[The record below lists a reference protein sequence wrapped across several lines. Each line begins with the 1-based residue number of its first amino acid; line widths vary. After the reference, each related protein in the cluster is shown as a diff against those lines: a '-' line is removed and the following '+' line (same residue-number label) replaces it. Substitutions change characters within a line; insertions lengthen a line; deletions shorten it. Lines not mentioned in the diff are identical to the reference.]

1 MADVFGCDA
10 ALEETVA
17 HFIPSCHIW
26 ETDGE
31 IRLVIMDEVQFLT
44 FLPCQVGVYTSFLQ
58 VSEQCGMG
66 KFSHLQ
72 LLETRFGCLLT
83 KRERY
88 GTDMRYSFEYFIEQ
102 VGYIVGCV

>member
-44 FLPCQVGVYTSFLQ
+44 FLPCQVGVYTSFNAGW
-58 VSEQCGMG
+58 VSSPTSNCWKLG
-66 KFSHLQ
+66 SDA
-72 LLETRFGCLLT
+72 C
-83 KRERY
+83 
-88 GTDMRYSFEYFIEQ
+88 
-102 VGYIVGCV
+102 